1 MKILKVLMRVYLSP
15 EDLDRA
21 IAFYEDI
28 FGERCQLRFKYEDAG
43 LELANV
49 GSVLL
54 IAGPDRILRRFKNTL
69 ATFLVDSL
77 NDFKEEFT
85 KIGVVILEEPK
96 KVPTGMNMRVKHPDG
111 TIVEYVEHTC

>member
-1 MKILKVLMRVYLSP
+1 MKILKVLIRVYLSP
-15 EDLDRA
+15 ADLDGA

-28 FGERCQLRFKYEDAG
+28 FGERCQLRFKYDDAG

-54 IAGPDRILRRFKNTL
+54 IAGPDEALGRFKNTP

-111 TIVEYVEHTC
+111 TIVEYVEHT